1 MITNILLFSF
11 VIVLVLILI
20 INLMIKE
27 VLDKFTDGKKERSPI
42 ITLSLTISIVL
53 ILFSFF
59 APYFFTSTTIGKSIV
74 TTEEIGLIGDTMGG
88 TMNPFIAIAAALL
101 TFLAFWIQY
110 KANEQ
115 QKKDLQ
121 VERFENKFYE
131 MLKIHRD
138 NIDEITIGKSL
149 KGRKSFISMF
159 NELKFTYYSVK
170 KFTKY
175 YNSLGIQDEI
185 QEDVIYN
192 VAYLIFF
199 FGVGKNSSLI
209 VKDILGSE
217 YEGYFLSVE
226 GQINIFQIYWR
237 NERRLGRQIAVDTDY
252 GDIFNLDIRYK
263 PCNGQMSKLS
273 HYVRHLFQLVKFVD
287 DADDKVFDYSSKYN
301 YIASIRSQ
309 LSAHEQLLLFYNA
322 VSVLGKPWLDNPNY
336 LKKYC
341 VIKSCPLPLANFYK
355 NPRDLLGDSNEYG
368 KIMFEWGE
376 IKNRLNL

>member
-1 MITNILLFSF
+1 
-11 VIVLVLILI
+11 
-20 INLMIKE
+20 MIKE

-138 NIDEITIGKSL
+138 NIAEITIGKTL
-149 KGRKSFISMF
+149 AGRKSFISMF
-159 NELKFTYYSVK
+159 NELKFTYYVVK
-170 KFTKY
+170 DYNDKKY
-175 YNSLGIQDEI
+175 TPLKLQDEI
-185 QEDVIYN
+185 SDEIVYN
-192 VAYLIFF
+192 ISYLIFF
-199 FGVGKNSSLI
+199 FGIGSNSSLI
-209 VKDILGSE
+209 ILDMIDEKYKGFFKCIEEYIKQQQILWRSE
-217 YEGYFLSVE
+217 RKKGKS
-226 GQINIFQIYWR
+226 
-237 NERRLGRQIAVDTDY
+237 IAV
-252 GDIFNLDIRYK
+252 NSLDGVFELNIRYL

-287 DADDKVFDYSSKYN
+287 DADEKVFDYSSKYN

-368 KIMFEWGE
+368 KVMFEWGE

>member
-11 VIVLVLILI
+11 VIVFVLILI

-27 VLDKFTDGKKERSPI
+27 VLDKFSNGKKERSPI
-42 ITLSLTISIVL
+42 ITFSLTISIVL

-88 TMNPFIAIAAALL
+88 TMNPFIAISAALL

-138 NIDEITIGKSL
+138 NITEITIGKTL
-149 KGRKSFISMF
+149 AGRKSFISMF
-159 NELKFTYYSVK
+159 NELKFTYYVVK
-170 KFTKY
+170 DYNDKKY
-175 YNSLGIQDEI
+175 TSLKLQDEI
-185 QEDVIYN
+185 SDEIVYN
-192 VAYLIFF
+192 ISYLIFF
-199 FGVGKNSSLI
+199 FGIGSNSSLI
-209 VKDILGSE
+209 ILDMIDEKHKGFFKCIEE
-217 YEGYFLSVE
+217 YIKQQ
-226 GQINIFQIYWR
+226 QILWR
-237 NERRLGRQIAVDTDY
+237 AERKKGKSIAV
-252 GDIFNLDIRYK
+252 NSLDGVFELNIRYL

-287 DADDKVFDYSSKYN
+287 DADEKVFDYSSKYN

-322 VSVLGKPWLDNPNY
+322 VSVLGKPWLDSPNY

-355 NPRDLLGDSNEYG
+355 NPRDILGDINEYG
-368 KIMFEWGE
+368 KVMFEWGE

>member
-27 VLDKFTDGKKERSPI
+27 VLDKFSNGKKERSPI
-42 ITLSLTISIVL
+42 ITFSLTISIVL

-88 TMNPFIAIAAALL
+88 TMNPFIAISAALL

-138 NIDEITIGKSL
+138 NITEITIGKTL
-149 KGRKSFISMF
+149 AGRKSFISMF
-159 NELKFTYYSVK
+159 NELKFTYYVVK
-170 KFTKY
+170 DYNDKKY
-175 YNSLGIQDEI
+175 TSLKLQDEI
-185 QEDVIYN
+185 SDEIVYN
-192 VAYLIFF
+192 ISYLIFF
-199 FGVGKNSSLI
+199 FGIGSNSSLI
-209 VKDILGSE
+209 ILDMIDEKHKGFFKCIEE
-217 YEGYFLSVE
+217 YIKQQ
-226 GQINIFQIYWR
+226 QILWR
-237 NERRLGRQIAVDTDY
+237 AERKKGKSIAV
-252 GDIFNLDIRYK
+252 NSLDGVFELNIRYL

-287 DADDKVFDYSSKYN
+287 DADEKVFDYSSKYN

-322 VSVLGKPWLDNPNY
+322 VSVLGKPWLDSPNY

-355 NPRDLLGDSNEYG
+355 NPRDILGDINEYG
-368 KIMFEWGE
+368 KVMFEWGE